1 MISTAPNSLARHLRV
16 PGYLFFGIAMILP
29 VLDLLISIYPFRI
42 GTVVWR
48 FAAVGLLSSSVGAPL
63 LVLFFVFALALFA
76 GDRRV
81 VIAVGVIATL
91 VALLLISS
99 SGSFVLD
106 ALQMKRRVQAAA
118 QQRFMLASAQ
128 AMLKLILQSITSIV
142 LALSAFRALS
152 KAKIVAQQRSE
163 PRGSAA
169 LVMGRQ
175 SSSRPVVAPVAA
187 PMAAIEAPAPPA
199 AVSKVVD
206 E

>member
-1 MISTAPNSLARHLRV
+1 MISSAPNSLARHLRV
-16 PGYLFFGIAMILP
+16 PGYLFFGIAMLLP
-29 VLDLLISIYPFRI
+29 VLDLLISIYPFRL

-48 FAAVGLLSSSVGAPL
+48 FGAVGLLSSAIGAPL

-76 GDRRV
+76 GDRKV
-81 VIAVGVIATL
+81 VIAVGVLAALI
-91 VALLLISS
+91 ALLLISG

-118 QQRFMLASAQ
+118 QQRFMMASAQ
-128 AMLKLILQSITSIV
+128 AMLKLVLESITSIV

-152 KAKIVAQQRSE
+152 KAKVVAAQRNE

-175 SSSRPVVAPVAA
+175 SSPRPSVAA
-187 PMAAIEAPAPPA
+187 VEAQAPA
-199 AVSKVVD
+199 AVSEVID